1 LPNYQWWNV
10 TLSSALNLSNG
21 ATYRVNLYSA
31 GSSSSSN
38 CYQVLRN
45 DNTNSSEYNGRNY
58 NGTGSVYA
66 FSANSGTSW
75 NDTGDQYDIPFRLE
89 ITPKVSITQY
99 DIDTTDFTGIVFSY
113 NYWGGDTGTNPQL
126 QVEWKPYS
134 SGTWNT
140 LATHTLT
147 SSTPT
152 LASWNLPAGANNA
165 SIDIRFTDLTVS
177 TREARVDNVKVTC
190 NVPISFTPV
199 CMPDDNE
206 GTDFFTESWHS
217 ETYYLRWELDW
228 NFSNYP
234 AQDDPLWDKGGVG
247 EGYPYTGSDPYDYDP
262 YLELQPGEIF
272 QIVFQA
278 TVTLD
283 ASGSYYDEV
292 FVRIGE
298 DYWDDNWIYSWPTG
312 EVSVP
317 QYDLQAQ
324 TLNSILRASAMLQ
337 PNGYWWRSWHWH
349 WHR

>member
-1 LPNYQWWNV
+1 
-10 TLSSALNLSNG
+10 
-21 ATYRVNLYSA
+21 
-31 GSSSSSN
+31 
-38 CYQVLRN
+38 
-45 DNTNSSEYNGRNY
+45 
-58 NGTGSVYA
+58 
-66 FSANSGTSW
+66 
-75 NDTGDQYDIPFRLE
+75 
-89 ITPKVSITQY
+89 
-99 DIDTTDFTGIVFSY
+99 
-113 NYWGGDTGTNPQL
+113 
-126 QVEWKPYS
+126 
-134 SGTWNT
+134 
-140 LATHTLT
+140 
-147 SSTPT
+147 
-152 LASWNLPAGANNA
+152 
-165 SIDIRFTDLTVS
+165 
-177 TREARVDNVKVTC
+177 VKVTC

-349 WHR
+349 GHR